1 MVRKAVIAYITLGIL
16 MSGAIVYAQEEEK
29 KPEDV
34 TWKTRAEFSY
44 VKTSGNSDTE
54 TMSGKLE
61 TKREEAVNRYYGKAN
76 VFRAED
82 NNNDTANKWLL
93 DGRWERVLN
102 DRLYGFLTANY
113 LKDKFSGYKYRVG
126 GGPGV
131 GYEIVKTKDHT
142 LKGSVAVLYYY
153 DRYSTGPEKS
163 DDYVAGKAAISYEW
177 QIWDNLKFKEDAD
190 YLVSFEDTQKYFIN
204 SETALEVKIKEKV
217 SLGIS
222 YIINYQNEPPS
233 NTIRQT
239 DKIFLTSL
247 IIDF

>member
-1 MVRKAVIAYITLGIL
+1 MIKKAVIAWIAKGIL
-16 MSGAIVYAQEEEK
+16 MFGSIVYAQKEEK
-29 KPEDV
+29 KPEEV
-34 TWKTRAEFSY
+34 TWKMRAEFSY

-61 TKREEAVNRYYGKAN
+61 TKREEALNRYYGKAN

-82 NNNDTANKWLL
+82 KYNETANKWLV
-93 DGRWERVLN
+93 DGRWERVLSE
-102 DRLYGFLTANY
+102 RLYGFLTANY
-113 LKDKFSGYKYRVG
+113 LIDRFSGYKYRIG
-126 GGPGV
+126 CGPGA

-142 LKGSVAVLYYY
+142 LKGSAAVLYYR
-153 DRYSTGPEKS
+153 DRYSEGPEKS
-163 DDYVAGKAAISYEW
+163 DDYVSGKAAINYEW
-177 QIWDNLKFKEDAD
+177 QIFDNLKVKENAE
-190 YLVSFEDTQKYFIN
+190 YLVSFDDTHKYFIN
-204 SETALEVKIKEKV
+204 SETAVEVKIKEKI

-233 NTIRQT
+233 TDIRHT

>member
-1 MVRKAVIAYITLGIL
+1 MVRKAVITCITLGIL
-16 MSGAIVYAQEEEK
+16 MTGAIVYAQEEEK
-29 KPEDV
+29 KVEEI

-44 VKTSGNSDTE
+44 VKTSGNSDNE

-93 DGRWERVLN
+93 DGRWERVLS

-142 LKGSVAVLYYY
+142 LKGSVAVLYYH
-153 DRYSTGPEKS
+153 DRYSVGPEKS
-163 DDYVAGKAAISYEW
+163 DDYVSGKAAISYEW
-177 QIWDNLKFKEDAD
+177 QIWDNLKFKEDAY

-233 NTIRQT
+233 NNIKQT